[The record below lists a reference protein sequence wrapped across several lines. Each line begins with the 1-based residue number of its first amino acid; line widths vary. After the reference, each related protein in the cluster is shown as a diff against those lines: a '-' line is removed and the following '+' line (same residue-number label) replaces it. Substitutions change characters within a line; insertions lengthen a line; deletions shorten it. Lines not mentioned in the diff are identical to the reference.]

1 MAKNAEKSKQPAAP
15 AAPKKGGKKAAKK
28 ASKPA
33 TKIFDPLG
41 PGYKVSNKSGG

>member
-1 MAKNAEKSKQPAAP
+1 MAKNAEKSKQSAAS
-15 AAPKKGGKKAAKK
+15 ATPKKAGKKTAKK